1 MTSKNILNLNGL
13 FTPTYVGF
21 DRLFDEMLKLQ
32 ETSSRLSTKPRP
44 AYPPYNL
51 IKDGETYT
59 IEMAVAGLTD
69 KDIDIVLEER
79 VLTISYEK
87 TEEVVEN
94 LIHQGLSHRSFKKS
108 FNLADDIEIK
118 KATLKNGLLSV
129 VMERIIPE
137 EKKPIQIKISK

>member
-32 ETSSRLSTKPRP
+32 SRGKSVPQ
-44 AYPPYNL
+44 YPPYNL

-59 IEMAVAGLTD
+59 IEMAMAGLTD

-79 VLTISYEK
+79 VLTISYDK
-87 TEEVVEN
+87 TEETREN
-94 LIHQGLSHRSFKKS
+94 LVHQGLAQRSFKKS

-129 VMERIIPE
+129 VMERVIPD
-137 EKKPIQIKISK
+137 EKKPVKIKISK